1 MMLQGTAYWA
11 KVLGKPQDGYTK
23 GEREWSIDIGV
34 DDKAADKYLSEGG
47 SDFYLKTKDNHPANG
62 RYIPFK
68 RKEIKQDGT
77 PAKPIEVVDNKGN
90 PWDPSVK
97 IGNGSVVNFKFALNE
112 ITSGKEKRLKPSLIA
127 LQVWE
132 LVPYEGSGD
141 DDYQEFPDVTNE
153 ETWV

>member
-1 MMLQGTAYWA
+1 MILQGTAYWA

-23 GEREWSIDIGV
+23 GEREWSVDIAL
-34 DDKAADKYLSEGG
+34 DEATEQKYLAEGG
-47 SDFYLKTKDNHPANG
+47 SDFYLKSKENHPANG
-62 RYIPFK
+62 KRFIAFK

-112 ITSGKEKRLKPSLIA
+112 VTVGKDKRLKPSLIGI
-127 LQVWE
+127 QVWE
-132 LVPYEGSGD
+132 HVPYEGGD
-141 DDYQEFPDVTNE
+141 SDYVEYPTVDNE

>member
-1 MMLQGTAYWA
+1 MILQGTAYWA

-23 GEREWSIDIGV
+23 GEREWSV
-34 DDKAADKYLSEGG
+34 DVALDDSVADKYLAEGG
-47 SDFYLKTKDNHPANG
+47 SDFYLKTKENHPANG
-62 RYIPFK
+62 KCYLAFK
-68 RKEIKQDGT
+68 RKEIKQDGS

-112 ITSGKEKRLKPSLIA
+112 VTVAGKTRLKPSLIG

-132 LVPYEGSGD
+132 HVPYEGGD
-141 DDYQEFPDVTNE
+141 SEFTEYPTVDNE
-153 ETWV
+153 ESWV